1 MNDTRCEASKAPNKD
16 IDDAVTTG
24 GKVGIGVG
32 SGCKSMSGLIV
43 KYFLR
48 LAVHSLS
55 FLILIFSFFR

>member
-32 SGCKSMSGLIV
+32 SGLDVILVRRLSGI
-43 KYFLR
+43 
-48 LAVHSLS
+48 LAT
-55 FLILIFSFFR
+55 